1 MSLIVI
7 DELSSQVARG
17 GTENWYKH
25 LMATPDIFPF
35 LRTYCTHPDVLEDS
49 TVKRFP
55 RCDTTK
61 NARTSTPILSFV
73 DHAAMEFYSGVII
86 WLDILGA
93 VSTGMRPQYAD
104 ICTDGL
110 GDSSKLQL
118 KKVMGCENW
127 AMVLIREIA
136 VLSAWK
142 RQMSEQGI
150 LSILELGKRAGDI
163 ERRLVPG
170 IDKLVAKL
178 DHVFDSSNL
187 DSSSE
192 DKNRKDQVVN
202 MVTHAFACAAKV
214 YLYVTLSGPN
224 PDLPEVSNSVSATA
238 AALKAFPDSQL
249 ITRKLVWPFCIA
261 GCMAKGYQRQ
271 AFRHLASSAGIK
283 ENVFG
288 SSWRAFEAVQ
298 TCWDMHDGVGGE
310 RRNCDWLSA
319 MKALGY
325 HVLLV

>member
-1 MSLIVI
+1 
-7 DELSSQVARG
+7 
-17 GTENWYKH
+17 
-25 LMATPDIFPF
+25 MATPDIFPF
-35 LRTYCTHPDVLEDS
+35 LRTYCTHPDVPEVS
-49 TVKRFP
+49 TMAWFP

-61 NARTSTPILSFV
+61 KARTSTPTLSFV

-136 VLSAWK
+136 VLSDWK

-150 LSILELGKRAGDI
+150 LSMLELGKRAGDI
-163 ERRLVPG
+163 EWRLVSG

-178 DHVFDSSNL
+178 DQVFDSSNL
-187 DSSSE
+187 GSSSE
-192 DKNRKDQVVN
+192 DKNGKDQVN
-202 MVTHAFACAAKV
+202 NVTQAFACAAKV
-214 YLYVTLSGPN
+214 YLYVTVYGPN
-224 PDLPEVSNSVSATA
+224 PGLPEVSNSVSETA
-238 AALKAFPDSQL
+238 AVLRSFPDSQF
-249 ITRKLVWPFCIA
+249 TRKLVWPFCIA

-271 AFRHLASSAGIK
+271 AFRHLASSAGID
-283 ENVFG
+283 ETVFG
-288 SSWRAFEAVQ
+288 SSWRAFQVMQ
-298 TCWDMHDGVGGE
+298 TCWDMHDGVRGE
-310 RRNCDWLSA
+310 RRDCDWLDA
-319 MKALGY
+319 MKALGH